1 MRPARSRPSR
11 RARMSSPAPSAHGLT
26 RGRART
32 LARTLVTPKWLAL
45 AVVLV
50 MAVGA
55 CVLLGR
61 WQWQRTQDI
70 LAAERVAAATPVQVE
85 DLFAADEPMPAQAI
99 GRPVIAS
106 GTYRGEGRVI
116 VRHRASADGIAGAWI
131 LQPLDLQDGSTI
143 GVLRGWVAD
152 DGDPAAVAPAGRVR
166 VQGILHPPEAFYPD
180 AINPPGTAVAIS
192 DAVMRG
198 AWGPGVRDGFVMLS
212 SEQPAGG
219 LTPQSVPPTIQTG
232 DVPFPLQNFF
242 YAFQWWIFGGFAVA
256 LYARWLWL
264 DTR

>member
-1 MRPARSRPSR
+1 
-11 RARMSSPAPSAHGLT
+11 MSSRAASARGLT
-26 RGRART
+26 RGRARSLVRA
-32 LARTLVTPKWLAL
+32 LATPKWLAL
-45 AVVLV
+45 AGVLILVVT
-50 MAVGA
+50 A

-70 LAAERVAAATPVQVE
+70 LAAERVAAATPVQV
-85 DLFAADEPMPAQAI
+85 DALYSGDEPIPAQAI

-106 GTYRGEGRVI
+106 GTYRQGGRII
-116 VRHRASADGIAGAWI
+116 VQHRASADGSAGSWI
-131 LQPLDLQDGSTI
+131 LQPMDLQDGSTI

-152 DGDPAAVAPAGRVR
+152 DGDPATAAPTGRVR
-166 VQGILHPPEAFYPD
+166 VHGILHPGEAFYPD
-180 AINPPGTAVAIS
+180 AVNAPGTAVAIS
-192 DAVMRG
+192 DAVMRA

-212 SEQPAGG
+212 SEQPASA
-219 LTPQSVPPTIQTG
+219 LTPQPVPPTIQTG

-256 LYARWLWL
+256 MFGRWLWL